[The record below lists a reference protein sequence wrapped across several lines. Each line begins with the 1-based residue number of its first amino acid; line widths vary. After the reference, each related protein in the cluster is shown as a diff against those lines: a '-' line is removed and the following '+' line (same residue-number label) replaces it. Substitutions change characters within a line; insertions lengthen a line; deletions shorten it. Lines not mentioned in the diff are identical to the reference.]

1 MSCPEKFCHN
11 RKHTHTQPA
20 RGQWT
25 SSHSVPTR
33 VIQQAAEV
41 CEVPS
46 GLPRC
51 SCPSFSP
58 FQRAVCAVV
67 PIWAWS
73 KFRDSTLPVELW
85 GTKVCCNVFTLPVG
99 SFVLLSLNDQFPY
112 FMDGWHH
119 SAAWYASCA
128 LSSIADS
135 LPHFAKF
142 AVWFGEIRTYKT
154 WVWHVR
160 KQQLNENH
168 LIGHKHICPS
178 FLLVKQNSR
187 IRCQCGFSN
196 FSFSPHLD
204 KVTFYK
210 VWLAAESRSQ
220 CFPLYW
226 DSRTICTVWKMH
238 KFEIPD
244 FAQLQI

>member
-11 RKHTHTQPA
+11 RKHTHTHTASQRTVNQLPL
-20 RGQWT
+20 
-25 SSHSVPTR
+25 SSHSGHT
-33 VIQQAAEV
+33 AEV

-154 WVWHVR
+154 WVWH
-160 KQQLNENH
+160 
-168 LIGHKHICPS
+168 CPS